1 MRDHVHGTI
10 EGAQAIGKPCGHLT
24 ERRLQRRKTENRRRE
39 TGALEAIAQK
49 EEFQPVEP
57 EAMDDND
64 RSGVRV
70 QPAVV
75 GGIFT
80 RM

>member
-1 MRDHVHGTI
+1 MHGTA
-10 EGAQAIGKPCGHLT
+10 EGAQAIGKTGGYLAEC
-24 ERRLQRRKTENRRRE
+24 RLQRRKAENRRRE
-39 TGALEAIAQK
+39 AGALEAVAQK

-57 EAMDDND
+57 EAVDDDD

-70 QPAVV
+70 QPVV
-75 GGIFT
+75 AGGFFT